1 MMTTITLPPPPLPNE
16 LGRDSN
22 AFRSWP
28 VYGYTADQLRA
39 DRIAVAAAVLDACA
53 RDIEGYTEAGWAG
66 LSAYQIADTIRSL
79 KIEKLK

>member
-1 MMTTITLPPPPLPNE
+1 MTTITLPPLPLPNE
-16 LGRDSN
+16 LGMDLN

-28 VYGYTADQLRA
+28 VYGYTADQLRT
-39 DRIAVAAAVLDACA
+39 DRLAVAQAVTEACA

-66 LSAYQIADTIRSL
+66 LSAYQIADAIRAL